1 MITTTQKK
9 TTKTL
14 TEKSKTKTRMPS
26 LRTMQV
32 KADSKFSIFIR
43 KRDSYDGEYGAC
55 VTCGVVKPIK
65 EMDCGH
71 YITRKILNTRYDET
85 NCSLQCK
92 SCNGFYEGRKPEH
105 GIALEMK
112 YGDGK
117 IEELILKSKKLIKIT
132 AVEYQAI
139 IDYYNDKV
147 KELDMYKLY
156 EG

>member
-1 MITTTQKK
+1 MNTPQKK
-9 TTKTL
+9 TEKTL
-14 TEKSKTKTRMPS
+14 TEKSKQKTRMPS
-26 LRTMQV
+26 LKTMRS
-32 KADSKFSIFIR
+32 KADSSFSKFIR
-43 KRDSYDGEYGAC
+43 TRDSYDGEYGAC

-71 YITRKILNTRYDET
+71 FITRKILNTRYDET

-92 SCNGFYEGRKPEH
+92 SCNGFYEGRKAEH
-105 GIALEMK
+105 GIALTMK
-112 YGDGK
+112 YGEGK

-147 KELDMYKLY
+147 KELNMYKLY